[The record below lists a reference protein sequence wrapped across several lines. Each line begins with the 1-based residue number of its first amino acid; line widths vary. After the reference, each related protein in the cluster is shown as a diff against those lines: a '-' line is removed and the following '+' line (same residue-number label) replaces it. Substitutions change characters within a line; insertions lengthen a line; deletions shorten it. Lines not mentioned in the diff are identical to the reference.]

1 MEWRPLGEYEAFA
14 DWSGHPRSKCGGFG
28 PVVGVMTHTPSE
40 RPDAVPIAKGEIP
53 WAER

>member
-14 DWSGHPRSKCGGFG
+14 DWSGHPRSMCGGFG

-40 RPDAVPIAKGEIP
+40 RPDAVRIAKGEIP
-53 WAER
+53 RAER